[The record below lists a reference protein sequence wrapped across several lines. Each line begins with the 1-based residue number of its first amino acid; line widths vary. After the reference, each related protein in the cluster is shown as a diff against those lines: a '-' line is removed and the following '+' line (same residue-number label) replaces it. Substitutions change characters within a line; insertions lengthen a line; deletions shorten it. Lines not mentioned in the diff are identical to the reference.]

1 MISTILTDICFRHD
15 FRLIIYLN
23 IKQNGII
30 KLIFITVQRVSPLTR
45 DNLREHRVPELYLDE
60 LLLGELDLVPELGA
74 GADQL
79 LLGGEEGTEGGQLG
93 LAQVPQQTGLD
104 LAAVGSSL
112 H

>member
-1 MISTILTDICFRHD
+1 M
-15 FRLIIYLN
+15 
-23 IKQNGII
+23 
-30 KLIFITVQRVSPLTR
+30 
-45 DNLREHRVPELYLDE
+45 PELYLDE

-79 LLGGEEGTEGGQLG
+79 LLGGEERAEGGQLG

-112 H
+112 TSAANRLICEVVQTRRRSLLGPSPG

>member
-1 MISTILTDICFRHD
+1 M
-15 FRLIIYLN
+15 
-23 IKQNGII
+23 
-30 KLIFITVQRVSPLTR
+30 
-45 DNLREHRVPELYLDE
+45 PELYLDE

-79 LLGGEEGTEGGQLG
+79 LLGGQEGAEGGQLG

-112 H
+112 TSAANRLIGEVVQSRRRPLLGPSPD

>member
-1 MISTILTDICFRHD
+1 MS
-15 FRLIIYLN
+15 
-23 IKQNGII
+23 
-30 KLIFITVQRVSPLTR
+30 
-45 DNLREHRVPELYLDE
+45 ELYLDE

-79 LLGGEEGTEGGQLG
+79 LLGGEERAEGGQLG

-112 H
+112 TLTQSIT